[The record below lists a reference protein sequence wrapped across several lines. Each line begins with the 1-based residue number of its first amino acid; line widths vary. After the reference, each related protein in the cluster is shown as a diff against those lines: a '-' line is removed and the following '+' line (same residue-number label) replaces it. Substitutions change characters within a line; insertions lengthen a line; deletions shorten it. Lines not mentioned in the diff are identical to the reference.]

1 MSKNVNQGVCKD
13 IEIFLF
19 KIFAYV
25 LKYLRQ
31 KWDFLQMWLDICAIS
46 KIESFDFE
54 NKHIRKATNFK
65 TFSGQYHSKKTHVKK
80 QK

>member
-31 KWDFLQMWLDICAIS
+31 KWDFLLM
-46 KIESFDFE
+46 
-54 NKHIRKATNFK
+54 
-65 TFSGQYHSKKTHVKK
+65 
-80 QK
+80 